1 MTIKVTS
8 DHANIEISI
17 CDYSNLYELAN
28 AFRAIAF
35 ALGYTIENI
44 NEAIPSDHECR

>member
-1 MTIKVTS
+1 MTIKVTN

-17 CDYSNLYELAN
+17 CDDSTLYELAN

-35 ALGYTIENI
+35 ALGYSIENI